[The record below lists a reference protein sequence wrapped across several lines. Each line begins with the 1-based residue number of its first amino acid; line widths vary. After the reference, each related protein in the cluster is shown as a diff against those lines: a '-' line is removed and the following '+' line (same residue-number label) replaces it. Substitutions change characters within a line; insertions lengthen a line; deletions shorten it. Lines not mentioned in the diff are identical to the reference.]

1 MPNMSSVPPVCA
13 APDEAVV
20 APPVLPPTVP
30 APELLPEQ
38 ALITIVSTA
47 SPEIEAI
54 RRNVTVPPGKEL
66 PATRA
71 HVRYPCKVGSAN
83 PQCQARHA
91 RSRPNR
97 EQGPAPATRPDKS
110 TDREQVWFGRSP
122 PLRSTSCLRS
132 GLCLALECIRPRL
145 AEAAPLSTR
154 NADTF
159 TAYRSARECAPSIPC
174 RSRTAPTSARSPSD
188 SRWIRNSRCST
199 GHGGQ
204 ASKSRGGTPPRIPA
218 PGTPAPS
225 SPGSPHERPG
235 RVSAGRM
242 SVEAPQERFASGIG
256 RQHHSEAA
264 ERQSQQ
270 DEPRP
275 HQIATRF
282 SHKDSS
288 AESVAV

>member
-1 MPNMSSVPPVCA
+1 M
-13 APDEAVV
+13 

-30 APELLPEQ
+30 PPELLPEQ
-38 ALITIVSTA
+38 ALIAIVSTA

-122 PLRSTSCLRS
+122 PLQSTSCLRS
-132 GLCLALECIRPRL
+132 GLCLALGCTRPRL
-145 AEAAPLSTR
+145 AEAAPLTAR

-159 TAYRSARECAPSIPC
+159 TASGC
-174 RSRTAPTSARSPSD
+174 D

-199 GHGGQ
+199 GHGGHPGR
-204 ASKSRGGTPPRIPA
+204 SRGGTPPRIPA
-218 PGTPAPS
+218 IGTPGRARLDRRNSDLVAFPPLGGTS
-225 SPGSPHERPG
+225 RRRRSRPLQESAGSTTPKPLSARRSRTNPG
-235 RVSAGRM
+235 RARS
-242 SVEAPQERFASGIG
+242 
-256 RQHHSEAA
+256 
-264 ERQSQQ
+264 
-270 DEPRP
+270 
-275 HQIATRF
+275 ATRF